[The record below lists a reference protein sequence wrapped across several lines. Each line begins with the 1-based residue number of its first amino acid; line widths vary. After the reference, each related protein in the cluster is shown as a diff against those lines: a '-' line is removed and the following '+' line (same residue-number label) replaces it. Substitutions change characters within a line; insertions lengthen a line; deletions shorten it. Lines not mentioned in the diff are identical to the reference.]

1 VITEPGTIDD
11 LVTDATAAGYQANAR
26 LIRDWTQQG
35 LLDYPQRRPAGKGH
49 GSAAALYPASQRNLL
64 LTLLHHRPGK
74 SISSLARIPVA
85 IWMYWGDEY
94 VPLRQAH
101 RALLRHLGDPQSRAY
116 AREATRASKDR
127 AHATARAVLRQLD
140 NPRATPAA
148 RRELLDVLTE
158 TAWTGRPDFGMLER
172 AITAVFDAG
181 STQIRRVIGHPVAPV
196 TTEAMVTSVRARL
209 AAVSAL
215 TAGQVT
221 GEMLTQARD
230 AHLFSYAEYV
240 AMQSALATAA
250 PHGVPQL
257 YAPVTAE
264 DTLANCCG
272 NLLSTLGLEI
282 LFPQQAE
289 LMRQARASMRRPG
302 PADFGLTSEAIAASR
317 GQDGD
322 RGRG

>member
-1 VITEPGTIDD
+1 
-11 LVTDATAAGYQANAR
+11 
-26 LIRDWTQQG
+26 
-35 LLDYPQRRPAGKGH
+35 
-49 GSAAALYPASQRNLL
+49 
-64 LTLLHHRPGK
+64 
-74 SISSLARIPVA
+74 
-85 IWMYWGDEY
+85 
-94 VPLRQAH
+94 
-101 RALLRHLGDPQSRAY
+101 
-116 AREATRASKDR
+116 
-127 AHATARAVLRQLD
+127 
-140 NPRATPAA
+140 
-148 RRELLDVLTE
+148 
-158 TAWTGRPDFGMLER
+158 MLER
-172 AITAVFDAG
+172 AISAVFDVG
-181 STQIRRVIGHPVAPV
+181 STQIRRATGHPAAPV

-230 AHLFSYAEYV
+230 AHLFSYAEYI

-250 PHGVPQL
+250 PPGVPQL

-289 LMRQARASMRRPG
+289 LMREARASMRRPG
-302 PADFGLTSEAIAASR
+302 PADFDLTSEAIAAGQ